1 MVWTTSIETE
11 RVLYINHPWV
21 CSAGWSSCSP
31 AQPRPSAGGTF
42 SLLRYSS
49 WRACSAPHIE
59 FFHPK
64 LLTKVKVWKTCDK
77 RCLASHESPNDRN
90 HIARSVADKQGW
102 SPPAPGHARIIIK
115 NEQIK
120 EFLIPSCV
128 REGYQSFPSKLLNT
142 VKVSL
147 FWDNHSS
154 VFKARA
160 LSTDLSQGLI
170 CRSGSPPSSGDRCP
184 LDKRCLDKNPSAST
198 SSEVFR
204 EVNTPSMSLLLY
216 ESLIGFLVV
225 VVWWDEV
232 EATLMPVQYQTKLNN
247 HIRMELNLSL
257 ALTGT

>member
-77 RCLASHESPNDRN
+77 HCLASHESPNDRN

-102 SPPAPGHARIIIK
+102 VATSPWSHTYHYQKWTDQEISDTFMCQGRLSIISLETFK
-115 NEQIK
+115 YRK
-120 EFLIPSCV
+120 
-128 REGYQSFPSKLLNT
+128 
-142 VKVSL
+142 SL
-147 FWDNHSS
+147 FIL
-154 VFKARA
+154 R
-160 LSTDLSQGLI
+160 Q
-170 CRSGSPPSSGDRCP
+170 P
-184 LDKRCLDKNPSAST
+184 L
-198 SSEVFR
+198 
-204 EVNTPSMSLLLY
+204 
-216 ESLIGFLVV
+216 
-225 VVWWDEV
+225 
-232 EATLMPVQYQTKLNN
+232 
-247 HIRMELNLSL
+247 
-257 ALTGT
+257 